1 MFSPAENLTAVLAR
15 VREAERLFQRLPGS
29 VTLLAVSKTESP
41 ALIAAVAAAGQRYF
55 GESYLQEA
63 LAKMAALHDLDLDWH
78 FIGPVQANK
87 TRGIAEHFSWVH
99 SVDRLKIAQ
108 RLNEQRPTWLPPL
121 NICLQVNLSEEPSK
135 HGLSIAELRP
145 VARAVASLPRLCLR
159 GLMTMPAP
167 ATGFAAQRRP
177 FARLRELQEELVAGG
192 MALDTLSMGMST
204 DLEAA
209 IAAGATLVRVG
220 TAIFGPRS

>member
-1 MFSPAENLTAVLAR
+1 MSSPAENLNAVLAR
-15 VREAERLFQRLPGS
+15 IQEAERRFQRQPGS
-29 VTLLAVSKTESP
+29 VTLLAVSKTQP
-41 ALIAAVAAAGQRYF
+41 AELIAAVVAAGQHHF

-63 LAKMAALHDLDLDWH
+63 LAKMVALPALDLDWH

-108 RLNEQRPTWLPPL
+108 RLNDQRPGQLPPL

-135 HGLSIAELRP
+135 HGLSIAELWP
-145 VARAVASLPRLCLR
+145 VARAVVRLPRLCLR
-159 GLMTMPAP
+159 GLMTIPAP
-167 ATGFAAQRRP
+167 VTSFAAQRRP
-177 FARLRELQEELVAGG
+177 FARLRELQEELIAGG
-192 MALDTLSMGMST
+192 MVLDTLSMGMSA

-209 IAAGATLVRVG
+209 IAEGATLVRVG
-220 TAIFGPRS
+220 TAIFGTRR